1 MLWLKEVYLIKETVD
16 ILGKTLDEQIGT
28 TLEAQETAHNR
39 SVVFSYEDYKFYN
52 DKIIKNGY
60 VCFLLF
66 WPADYKFH

>member
-52 DKIIKNGY
+52 
-60 VCFLLF
+60 
-66 WPADYKFH
+66 